1 MGTHRLYAALRHPI
15 ALPNAFTPHKFLS
28 LFVRTILSHI
38 FMSSFGKLNQSPLPP
53 SPLRSVPQ
61 GYRHNGWCSRC
72 GWHSLKG
79 KENTYFCNGIILAVL
94 LSMSGIVAPICL
106 DFQPNLL
113 FLRTFGAM
121 SRQLTRIVGNLPC
134 FQLAPFCLVFVMSSY
149 RKRSKPCYKRI
160 IMSEF
165 S

>member
-1 MGTHRLYAALRHPI
+1 MHVLMGTHRLYAALRHPI

-61 GYRHNGWCSRC
+61 RYRHNGWRSRC

-113 FLRTFGAM
+113 FYVHLEQCQGNWHVSLETYHVFNLLLFVWFLWWVRIEKGA
-121 SRQLTRIVGNLPC
+121 SHVI
-134 FQLAPFCLVFVMSSY
+134 
-149 RKRSKPCYKRI
+149 
-160 IMSEF
+160 SEL
-165 S
+165 